1 MSKEPKEGVIRIVPA
16 SESGVSDGVE
26 MMAQTAMA
34 IFEQKDGKVVGI
46 GNIGNLPCK
55 MMASYETG
63 TFSVSVRDGFRKCT
77 YTCCACY
84 SPFPMLASAIFQME
98 IGGNRRL
105 VCQKAKQTDGSQ
117 WRRSRSS

>member
-34 IFEQKDGKVVGI
+34 IFERKDGKVVGI

-63 TFSVSVRDGFRKCT
+63 TFSVSVRGSD
-77 YTCCACY
+77 
-84 SPFPMLASAIFQME
+84 PFMVSV
-98 IGGNRRL
+98 RL
-105 VCQKAKQTDGSQ
+105 DELMALLHAAAARHVETAPKAKKKNAPKGEKEGEKHE
-117 WRRSRSS
+117 